1 VADLRHKRDAN
12 ARLRPRATVVAG
24 TLAVLATASAVTVG
38 IASSEPTATEVP
50 VAASVSSSSAGIAAE
65 LAERGSVVSRTS
77 DRSLAT
83 APVRQGVRLEK
94 KSALDKMMAPAAA
107 QAAVAGADTKLWTT
121 ADLNL
126 WVSPAKKAGKS
137 GVLGA
142 EKKVLVTGRSLYGRD
157 EVVVGGKS
165 RWVSAGYLSDEK
177 PVDEAEEKAEPAEAA
192 TSSDATCSNG
202 TSVPS
207 GVSPNIVKVHEAVC
221 AAFPEITTYGT
232 FRGDGEHA
240 QGIAVDIMVSG
251 SRGWQ
256 VAEFVRANA
265 GSLGV
270 SYAIYSQSIWS
281 VERGSEGW
289 RGMSD
294 RGSTTANHYDH
305 VHVTTY

>member
-1 VADLRHKRDAN
+1 MADLRHKRDAN

-50 VAASVSSSSAGIAAE
+50 VAASVSSSAGIAAE

-94 KSALDKMMAPAAA
+94 KSALDKMMAPAAV

-192 TSSDATCSNG
+192 ASSDATCSNG

-232 FRGDGEHA
+232 LRSDGEHA

-270 SYAIYSQSIWS
+270 SYAIHARNIWS
-281 VERGSEGW
+281 VQRSSEGW
-289 RGMSD
+289 RGMED

-305 VHVTTY
+305 VNVTTY

>member
-1 VADLRHKRDAN
+1 MADLRHKRDAN

-50 VAASVSSSSAGIAAE
+50 VAASVSSSAGIAAE

-94 KSALDKMMAPAAA
+94 KSALDKMMAPAAV

-157 EVVVGGKS
+157 EVVVGGTS

-177 PVDEAEEKAEPAEAA
+177 PVDEQESEPAAA
-192 TSSDATCSNG
+192 AASSNATCSNG

-232 FRGDGEHA
+232 LRSDGEHA

-270 SYAIYSQSIWS
+270 SYAIHARNIWS
-281 VERGSEGW
+281 VQRSGEGW
-289 RGMSD
+289 RGMAD

>member
-1 VADLRHKRDAN
+1 MADLRHKRDAN

-94 KSALDKMMAPAAA
+94 KSALDKMMAPAAV
-107 QAAVAGADTKLWTT
+107 QAAVAGADTRLWTT

-126 WVSPAKKAGKS
+126 WVSPAEKAGKS

-177 PVDEAEEKAEPAEAA
+177 PVDEAEEKSEPA

-281 VERGSEGW
+281 VERSGEGW

>member
-1 VADLRHKRDAN
+1 MADLRHKRDAN

-24 TLAVLATASAVTVG
+24 TLAVLATASAG

-50 VAASVSSSSAGIAAE
+50 VAASVSSSAGIAAE

-94 KSALDKMMAPAAA
+94 KSALDKMMAPAAV

-126 WVSPAKKAGKS
+126 WLSPAKKAGKS

-157 EVVVGGKS
+157 EVVVGGTS

-177 PVDEAEEKAEPAEAA
+177 PVDEQESEPAAA
-192 TSSDATCSNG
+192 AASSNATCSNG

-232 FRGDGEHA
+232 LRSDGEHA

-270 SYAIYSQSIWS
+270 SYAIHARNIWS
-281 VERGSEGW
+281 VQRSGEGW
-289 RGMSD
+289 RGMAD

>member
-1 VADLRHKRDAN
+1 MADLRHKRDAN

-50 VAASVSSSSAGIAAE
+50 VAASVSELSAGITAAE
-65 LAERGSVVSRTS
+65 LDDRGSVVSRSS

-94 KSALDKMMAPAAA
+94 KSALDKMMAPAAV
-107 QAAVAGADTKLWTT
+107 QAAVAGADAKLWTT

-126 WVSPAKKAGKS
+126 WVSPAKKAGKD

-157 EVVVGGKS
+157 EVVVGGTS

-177 PVDEAEEKAEPAEAA
+177 PVDEQESEPAAA
-192 TSSDATCSNG
+192 AASSNATCSNG

-207 GVSPNIVKVHEAVC
+207 GVSPNIVKVHRAVC